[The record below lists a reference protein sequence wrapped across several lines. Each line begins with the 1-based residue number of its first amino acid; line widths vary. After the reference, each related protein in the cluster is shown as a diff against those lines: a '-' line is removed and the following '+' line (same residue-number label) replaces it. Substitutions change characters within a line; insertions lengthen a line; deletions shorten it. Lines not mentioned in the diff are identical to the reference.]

1 MATDKQ
7 VNYMKSLYNQLG
19 QEPEDEIENY
29 DNREVQKT
37 IGELKRLIEEQ
48 KKFNP
53 HEDNCYWY

>member
-7 VNYMKSLYNQLG
+7 VDFMKSLYHQLG
-19 QEPEDEIENY
+19 QEPEDGIEDYN
-29 DNREVQKT
+29 NWEVQKT
-37 IGELKRLIEEQ
+37 IGELKGLIEEQ